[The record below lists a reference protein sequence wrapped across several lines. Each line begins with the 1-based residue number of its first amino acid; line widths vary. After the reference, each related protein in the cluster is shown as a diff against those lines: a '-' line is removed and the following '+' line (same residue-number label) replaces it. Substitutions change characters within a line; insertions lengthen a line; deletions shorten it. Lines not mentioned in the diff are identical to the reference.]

1 MNLRSLLGVLLLV
14 SWVTGSGFAQDTRD
28 AGQSLSPFFF
38 VQSDDPSTDRLPLK
52 STAADVRIAGIIAD
66 VTVTQT
72 YRNEGTRTL
81 EAIYI
86 FPASTRAAVYAMTM
100 TIGERTIVA
109 RIREKQQARQ
119 EYEAAKHSGRSASLL
134 EQHRPNVFQMNV
146 ANILPGDEIRVVLAY
161 TELLVPTEGIY
172 EFVYPVVVGPR
183 YVGQPASDTPPAEH
197 WTANPYLHSGE
208 PSPYAFT
215 MKVQVDA
222 GLPIQDIRCA
232 SHEVTIDYRG
242 TDHAIIG
249 LAPREKTAGNRS
261 FVLQYRLAGDIIRSG
276 LLLARGPEENFFLL
290 TLQPPRR
297 ITPAVITPR
306 EYIFVLDVSGS
317 MHGFPLDTAKSL
329 MRQLLGGLRTSD
341 RFNILLFAG
350 SSQLMAERSVA
361 VNPEHLALATRLIDD
376 QAGGGGTE
384 LVPALRRALELPAYE
399 GCSRSII
406 VITDGYVNIET
417 EAFRLIRNNLHKASV
432 FAFGIGSEI
441 NRWLIESMAR
451 AGMGEPFAV
460 TRPEEAAAVSA
471 RFGEYV
477 QSPVLTRVEL
487 EFAGFDVYDV
497 EPVRVPDLLA
507 ERPVTVFGKWR
518 GEAAGVIRMSGLAAD
533 KRYEATLP
541 VDRFTTEASL
551 PALRN
556 LWARHRIAQ
565 LGDEYTLQPTDPV
578 REAITGLG
586 LRYALL
592 TPFTS
597 FVAVDEIIRRK
608 DGEVRQ
614 VKQPLPLPE
623 GVADTAVGEYVP
635 TTPEP
640 ETWSLILLALGA
652 VGWLMLRRWLS

>member
-1 MNLRSLLGVLLLV
+1 MNIRSLLGVLLLV
-14 SWVTGSGFAQDTRD
+14 SWMAGFGSAQDDCD
-28 AGQSLSPFFF
+28 AGQSLSPFFY
-38 VQSDDPSTDRLPLK
+38 VQSNDPSTDRLPLK

-66 VTVTQT
+66 VTVTQI
-72 YRNEGTRTL
+72 YRNEGTRAL

-100 TIGERTIVA
+100 TIGERTVVA

-119 EYEAAKHSGRSASLL
+119 EYEAAKRSGRSTSLL

-161 TELLVPTEGIY
+161 TELLVPTEGVY

-183 YVGQPASDTPPAEH
+183 YVGQPASDTLPAEH

-208 PSPYAFT
+208 PSSYAFT
-215 MKVQVDA
+215 MKVHVNA
-222 GLPIQDIRCA
+222 GLPIQDIRCT
-232 SHEVTIDYRG
+232 SHEVTIDYQG
-242 TDHAIIG
+242 TDHASIG
-249 LAPREKTAGNRS
+249 LVPHERTGGNRS
-261 FVLQYRLAGDIIRSG
+261 FVLQYRLTGDTIRSG

-317 MHGFPLDTAKSL
+317 MRGFPLDTTKSL
-329 MRQLLGGLRTSD
+329 MRQLLGGLRSSD

-350 SSQLMAERSVA
+350 GSQLMAERSVA
-361 VNPEHLALATRLIDD
+361 VNPENMAYATRLIDD

-384 LVPALRRALELPAYE
+384 LLPALRRALELPVYE
-399 GCSRSII
+399 GCSRSVV
-406 VITDGYVNIET
+406 VITDGYVNVET
-417 EAFRLIRNNLHKASV
+417 EAFRLIRDNLHKANV

-451 AGMGEPFAV
+451 AGMGEPFVV
-460 TRPEEAAAVSA
+460 TRPAEAATVCA
-471 RFGEYV
+471 RFGAYIR
-477 QSPVLTRVEL
+477 SPVLTRVEL
-487 EFAGFDVYDV
+487 ECAGFDAYDV

-518 GEAAGVIRMSGLAAD
+518 GDAAGVIRMTGLAAD
-533 KRYEATLP
+533 RPYEATLS
-541 VDRFTTEASL
+541 VDRFKIDASL

-565 LGDEYTLQPTDPV
+565 LADDYTLPPTDPV
-578 REAITGLG
+578 REAITDLG

-597 FVAVDEIIRRK
+597 FVAVDEVVRRK
-608 DGEVRQ
+608 NGEVQQ

>member
-1 MNLRSLLGVLLLV
+1 MNIRSLLGVLLLV
-14 SWVTGSGFAQDTRD
+14 SWVVGSGSAQDDRD
-28 AGQSLSPFFF
+28 ASQSLSPFFY

-52 STAADVRIAGIIAD
+52 STAVDVHIAGIIAD

-72 YRNEGTRTL
+72 YRNEGTRAL

-100 TIGERTIVA
+100 TVGERTIVA
-109 RIREKQQARQ
+109 RIREKQQARH
-119 EYEAAKHSGRSASLL
+119 EYEAAKRSGRSASLL

-146 ANILPGDEIRVVLAY
+146 ANIMSGDEIRVVLAY

-183 YVGQPASDTPPAEH
+183 YVGQPSSDAPPVEH
-197 WTANPYLHSGE
+197 WTANPYLRSGE
-208 PSPYAFT
+208 PSSYAFT

-222 GLPIQDIRCA
+222 GLPIQEIRCA
-232 SHEVTIDYRG
+232 SHEVTIDYLG
-242 TDHAIIG
+242 TDHASIDLVPHERTG
-249 LAPREKTAGNRS
+249 GNRS
-261 FVLQYRLAGDIIRSG
+261 FILQYQLAGDTIQSG
-276 LLLARGPEENFFLL
+276 LLLARGPAENFFLL

-306 EYIFVLDVSGS
+306 EYLFVLDVSGS

-329 MRQLLGGLRTSD
+329 MRHLLGGLRSSD
-341 RFNILLFAG
+341 RFNVLLFAG
-350 SSQLMAERSVA
+350 GSRLMAERSVA
-361 VNPEHLALATRLIDD
+361 VNPENLASATRLIDD

-399 GCSRSII
+399 GCSRSIV
-406 VITDGYVNIET
+406 VITDGYVNVEND
-417 EAFRLIRNNLHKASV
+417 AFRLIRNNLHQANV

-441 NRWLIESMAR
+441 NRWLIESLAR
-451 AGMGEPFAV
+451 AGLGEPFAV
-460 TRPEEAAAVSA
+460 TRPSEAAAVSA

-477 QSPVLTRVEL
+477 RSPVLTRVEL
-487 EFAGFDVYDV
+487 EFAGFDAYDM
-497 EPVRVPDLLA
+497 EPIRVPDLLA

-518 GEAAGVIRMSGLAAD
+518 GDAAGVIRMTGLAAD
-533 KRYEATLP
+533 RPYESTLA
-541 VDRFTTEASL
+541 VDRFKTDASL

-565 LGDEYTLQPTDPV
+565 LGDDYTLQPTDSF
-578 REAITGLG
+578 REAITDLG

-597 FVAVDEIIRRK
+597 FVAVDEVVRRK
-608 DGEVRQ
+608 DGEVQQ

>member
-14 SWVTGSGFAQDTRD
+14 SWVAGSGLAQDDHD
-28 AGQSLSPFFF
+28 AGHGLSPFFY

-72 YRNEGTRTL
+72 YRNEGTRAL

-100 TIGERTIVA
+100 TVGERTIVA

-119 EYEAAKHSGRSASLL
+119 EYEAAKRSGRSASLL

-161 TELLVPTEGIY
+161 TELLVPAEGVY
-172 EFVYPVVVGPR
+172 EFVYPIVVGPR
-183 YVGQPASDTPPAEH
+183 YVGQTASDTQPAEH

-208 PSPYAFT
+208 PSPCAFSMT
-215 MKVQVDA
+215 VRVDA

-232 SHEVTIDYRG
+232 SHEVTIDYQGADRA
-242 TDHAIIG
+242 TVG
-249 LAPREKTAGNRS
+249 LVPRERTGGNRS
-261 FVLQYRLAGDIIRSG
+261 FILQYRLAGDTIRSG

-290 TLQPPRR
+290 TMQPPRR
-297 ITPAVITPR
+297 VTPAVITPR

-317 MHGFPLDTAKSL
+317 MHGFPIKTAKAL
-329 MRQLLGGLRTSD
+329 MHQLLGGLRSSD

-350 SSQLMAERSVA
+350 GSELMAERSVA
-361 VNPEHLALATRLIDD
+361 VNPENLAIATRLIDD

-384 LVPALRRALELPAYE
+384 LVPALRRALELPALE
-399 GCSRSII
+399 GCSRSIV
-406 VITDGYVNIET
+406 VISDGYVAIEN
-417 EAFRLIRNNLHKASV
+417 EAFRLIRNNLHKANV

-441 NRWLIESMAR
+441 NRWLIESVAR
-451 AGMGEPFAV
+451 AGMGEPFV
-460 TRPEEAAAVSA
+460 VSRPEEAAAVST
-471 RFGEYV
+471 RFSEYV
-477 QSPVLTRVEL
+477 RSPVMTRVEL
-487 EFAGFDVYDV
+487 EFAGFDTYDV
-497 EPVRVPDLLA
+497 EPVQVPDLLA

-518 GEAAGVIRMSGLAAD
+518 GDAAGAIRMTGLAAN
-533 KRYEATLP
+533 RPFESTLP
-541 VDRFTTEASL
+541 VERFRTDASL

-565 LGDEYTLQPTDPV
+565 LGDEYILQPTDPV
-578 REAITGLG
+578 RRAITGLG

-597 FVAVDEIIRRK
+597 FVAVDEVVRRK

-623 GVADTAVGEYVP
+623 GVADTAIGEYLP

>member
-1 MNLRSLLGVLLLV
+1 MNIRSLLGVLLLV
-14 SWVTGSGFAQDTRD
+14 SWVAGSGLAQADCD
-28 AGQSLSPFFF
+28 AGHSLSPFFY

-52 STAADVRIAGIIAD
+52 SAAADVRIAGVIAD

-72 YRNEGTRTL
+72 YRNEGARAL

-109 RIREKQQARQ
+109 RIRERRQARQ

-161 TELLVPTEGIY
+161 TELLVPAEGVY
-172 EFVYPVVVGPR
+172 EFVYPAVVGPR
-183 YVGQPASDTPPAEH
+183 YVGQAASDTQPAEH
-197 WTANPYLHSGE
+197 WTANPYLRSGE
-208 PSPYAFT
+208 PPSCAFS
-215 MKVQVDA
+215 MKVRVEA

-232 SHEVTIDYRG
+232 SHEVTIDYQGDDRA
-242 TDHAIIG
+242 TIG
-249 LAPREKTAGNRS
+249 LAPRERTGGNRS
-261 FVLQYRLAGDIIRSG
+261 FILQYRLAGDTIQSG

-329 MRQLLGGLRTSD
+329 MRQLLGGLRPSD
-341 RFNILLFAG
+341 RFNVLLFAG
-350 SSQLMAERSVA
+350 GSQLMAVRSVT
-361 VNPEHLALATRLIDD
+361 VNTENLAMATRLIDN
-376 QAGGGGTE
+376 QTGGGGTE
-384 LVPALRRALELPAYE
+384 LVPALRQALDLPAYE
-399 GCSRSII
+399 GFSRSIV
-406 VITDGYVNIET
+406 VISDGYVDIEN
-417 EAFRLIRNNLHKASV
+417 EAFCLIRNNLHRANV

-441 NRWLIESMAR
+441 NRWLIESLAR
-451 AGMGEPFAV
+451 AGMGEPFVV
-460 TRPEEAAAVSA
+460 TRPAEAAAVST

-477 QSPVLTRVEL
+477 RSPVLTRVEL
-487 EFAGFDVYDV
+487 EFAGFDAYDL

-518 GEAAGVIRMSGLAAD
+518 GDAAGVIRMTGLAAD
-533 KRYEATLP
+533 RPYESTLS
-541 VDRFTTEASL
+541 VDRFRTEASL

-565 LGDEYTLQPTDPV
+565 LGDEYILQPSDPV
-578 REAITGLG
+578 REAITDLG

-597 FVAVDEIIRRK
+597 FVAVDEVVRRK
-608 DGEVRQ
+608 DGELQ
-614 VKQPLPLPE
+614 KVKQPLPLPE